1 MSRFSNDQALD
12 IEDSLAD
19 EIKDNTKENALVN
32 IQKKYGNFGLQYA
45 EEIFNKWSEHNEE

>member
-1 MSRFSNDQALD
+1 MSRFSNDQALE

-19 EIKDNTKENALVN
+19 EIKDNTKDNALVN
-32 IQKKYGNFGLQYA
+32 IQKKYGSFGLQYA